1 MTHIFTQPTLICSR
15 VHDATLKSSDA
26 LPAAAGLT
34 NGTAIDLGALT
45 DTSSRSEQVEALL
58 TVPALTLLQLPNT
71 VTATY
76 SLQMSNSSNMAS
88 PQSLGN
94 SVIMQT
100 GSNGAASTTFR
111 FKVPSNALRY
121 IGAAV
126 TTADGAGNCAA
137 AAMTLELLF

>member
-1 MTHIFTQPTLICSR
+1 MHIFTAPTLIPAHVRDGS
-15 VHDATLKSSDA
+15 LKSSDA
-26 LPAAAGLT
+26 LPAAAGLV
-34 NGTAIDLGALT
+34 NGTAIDLGPLT
-45 DTSSRSEQVEALL
+45 ETSSRSEQVELLL
-58 TVPALTLLQLPNT
+58 TAPALNVAQLPNT

-94 SVIMQT
+94 SVIVQT

-126 TTADGAGNCAA
+126 TTAAGAGNCAA